1 MLILD
6 ATAIIVW
13 IMPDEAGIDLE
24 PLIARGEPLL
34 APWLIWVELRN
45 ILIVSERRGRL
56 PAGMGDQIADAVDAL
71 QIQLDSSASSAV
83 VMDLARRHGLTAYD
97 ALYLETALRHGAML
111 ATLDGK
117 LRAAAIAEAV
127 ALAG

>member
-6 ATAIIVW
+6 ASAIIGW

>member
-6 ATAIIVW
+6 ASAIIGW

-111 ATLDGK
+111 ATLDGR
-117 LRAAAIAEAV
+117 LRAAAVAEAV